1 MTRYLFSGLLL
12 LIAIATLYN
21 LGSDTNLAQQL
32 NRGTR
37 ASRNAVSAVPASAQE
52 LTPLNQAGQNVT
64 RQTSPEGIELSQEG
78 VSAQAQTTD
87 TASSAANQSAQA
99 PAPAAA
105 QPVSQPANP
114 EAIPALW

>member
-21 LGSDTNLAQQL
+21 LGRGSNLVEQL

-37 ASRNAVSAVPASAQE
+37 ASRDAVSAIPAAAQE

-64 RQTSPEGIELSQEG
+64 RQTSPEGIDLAQEG
-78 VSAQAQTTD
+78 VPAQAQTTD
-87 TASSAANQSAQA
+87 TGSGAAEQNAQA
-99 PAPAAA
+99 PAAAPAQIAP
-105 QPVSQPANP
+105 QPTNP
-114 EAIPALW
+114 DAIPALW